1 MSMTGL
7 RILAAVSLLCLPFA
21 ARTQPLEATVAD
33 VLAQFPVYPHTDSP
47 VRLGDELASLGTR
60 VKAVSFRT
68 ADAPEEVL
76 PFYVAAFRAAG
87 LHVAEIPPG
96 LTPEPAVAAV
106 DPDRGVN
113 KVVWAQRESSGSRV
127 TLAIAPT
134 GMIDRAQARG
144 AERAPVEL
152 PPGCGAPTRSDAR
165 DGDRV
170 TTVLVVGC
178 AEPPGEVLEAVTSGL
193 DRQGFASRDEDPAMR
208 SHGVVELRRGRSS
221 SPARATAK
229 DGRTSLVMVRQGP
242 VAAAR

>member
-1 MSMTGL
+1 MTGS
-7 RILAAVSLLCLPFA
+7 RFLAVVSLLALPLL
-21 ARTQPLEATVAD
+21 ARAQPLDATVAD
-33 VLAQFPVYPHTDSP
+33 VLAQFPVYPHVDSP
-47 VRLGDELASLGTR
+47 VRLGDELASLGSR

-68 ADAPEEVL
+68 ADAPEEVM

-96 LTPEPAVAAV
+96 LTTEPALAAV

-127 TLAIAPT
+127 TLAIAPS
-134 GMIDRAQARG
+134 GMIERAEASR
-144 AERAPVEL
+144 AERAPVPL

-178 AEPPGEVLEAVTSGL
+178 EEPPAEVLEAVTAGL
-193 DRQGFASRDEDPAMR
+193 DRQGFASRDDDPAMR
-208 SHGVVELRRGRSS
+208 SRGVIELRRGRESWN
-221 SPARATAK
+221 ARATAK

-242 VAAAR
+242 VTSGGR